1 METKESFLGQSPEF
15 LSVMRAAALVAPTD
29 ASVLISGES
38 GTGKELL
45 ARYIFQ
51 NSRRNRHA
59 WVTINCAAL
68 PESLA
73 ESELFGHARG
83 AFTGATQNKK
93 GWVQDADGGTLF
105 LDEISELLP
114 TIQPKLLRLLE
125 SGECQGV
132 GHSRISQVNIRVIAA
147 TNKYLPDLIRAGT
160 FRADLFH
167 RLNIVPLELP
177 PLRERIADLP
187 PLINRFLAATAEKNR
202 TAPTHFHP
210 DALAALR
217 RYDWPGNIRELRN
230 FCERVSIL
238 NPGRCLSVKD
248 LPHEIRLTD
257 QRTDEPSQNRFV
269 LPHTGVNFWQ
279 MEQDLIGQA
288 LRRTDGNKSQA
299 AKLLGLSRDTFLYR
313 LKKFSIPV

>member
-1 METKESFLGQSPEF
+1 MEAKESFLGQSPEF

-45 ARYIFQ
+45 ARYIYQ
-51 NSRRNRHA
+51 NSRRNRNA

-160 FRADLFH
+160 FREDLFH

-187 PLINRFLAATAEKNR
+187 LLINRFLTATAEKNR
-202 TAPTHFHP
+202 LAPTHFHA

-217 RYDWPGNIRELRN
+217 RYGWPGNIRELRN

-238 NPGRCLSVKD
+238 NPGRGLTVKD
-248 LPHEIRLTD
+248 LPQEIRLTD
-257 QRTDEPSQNRFV
+257 QRSHPPSQNRFV
-269 LPHTGVNFWQ
+269 LPDTGVNFWQ